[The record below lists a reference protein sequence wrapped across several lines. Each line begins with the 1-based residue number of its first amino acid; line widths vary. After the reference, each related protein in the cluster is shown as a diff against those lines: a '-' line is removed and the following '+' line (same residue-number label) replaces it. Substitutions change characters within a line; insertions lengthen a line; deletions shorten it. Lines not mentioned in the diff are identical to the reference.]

1 MCLVDCRQCLIYS
14 FTLSCVHPAIQCVVN
29 MCTQLYNVL
38 YTMCIQLYN
47 VLHTCVHKCTVC
59 FIQCVFNCT
68 LCCIHMYTTIQ
79 YTVCCVQTNVGR
91 KLKNANF
98 SIRSIRSK
106 VDYQQPNI
114 AQRLFCIQ
122 NERQDILYHLNF
134 GCAVH
139 TLDST

>member
-1 MCLVDCRQCLIYS
+1 MCLVDCRQCLMYIQLHTVLCAPSY
-14 FTLSCVHPAIQCVVN
+14 TMRCIHVYTTVQCVVYN
-29 MCTQLYNVL
+29 VYSTVQCVAYMCTQVYSVF
-38 YTMCIQLYN
+38 YTMCIQLHI
-47 VLHTCVHKCTVC
+47 VLHTYVH
-59 FIQCVFNCT
+59 N
-68 LCCIHMYTTIQ
+68 